1 MYCSTMPS
9 EVSDTNSENY
19 LLNYLSNMF
28 IAAWSDERRLIAIA
42 DIDGRIINSSVYF
55 CLSDYLKKGFKW
67 SEEHM
72 GMNALALAMKTG
84 VLSYIFFEK
93 HTNSQLKDHYTIA
106 APIYQENRTRLAY
119 LLMAGKF
126 EEEFELAL
134 TFIKFSINT
143 VEQQLNDY
151 LGYGQLLK
159 GVSDAV
165 IVLNSNEIIIYAN
178 EAASEL
184 IGAEIKENSERRLI
198 GQPLSNFTNTK
209 LELFSFVEQ
218 KKITKEIKIKDNP
231 KACHLTALPQYDYH
245 GVQLGT
251 IIVLKKAK
259 DDIKH
264 KTDCQPFR
272 GTYQMLDIVYQSMTM
287 EETIQA
293 AEMAARGP
301 LPVLIQGE
309 SGTGKELFAHAIHN
323 ASDFSNGPFVIVD
336 CSTIP
341 RELVESE
348 LFGYAEGAFTGA
360 LRGGKIGKFQLANN
374 GTIFLDEIGEMPL
387 EIQTKLLRVLQGRHI
402 TKVGGS
408 MPIPVN
414 IRVIAA
420 TNKDL
425 LQETKHRRFRED
437 LFYRLNVIDLTIP
450 PLRERPEDISLLAN
464 YFIQKYQPL
473 FNKKNLVI
481 QPEAMAVLCQY
492 SWPGN
497 VRELENVIARAV
509 NLCSQQTIV
518 CANLPQRL
526 SQYQSETVLPANLYH
541 SSDEVEKVNILKALK
556 AHSGN
561 KSEVAKGLKISRS
574 TLYKKM
580 KEYNIAD

>member
-1 MYCSTMPS
+1 MPS

-19 LLNYLSNMF
+19 LLNYLSHML
-28 IAAWSDERRLIAIA
+28 IAAWSDERRLIAIT
-42 DIDGRIINSSVYF
+42 DLDGRIINSSVYF
-55 CLSDYLKKGFKW
+55 CLSDYLKKGFRW

-72 GMNALALAMKTG
+72 GMNALALAMKTS

-93 HTNSQLKDHYTIA
+93 HTNSRLKDHYTIA
-106 APIYQENRTRLAY
+106 DPIYQENSTRLAY

-134 TFIKFSINT
+134 TFVKFSINT

-165 IVLNSNEIIIYAN
+165 IVLNPNGIITYAN

-198 GQPLSNFTNTK
+198 GQPLSIFIETK
-209 LELFSFVEQ
+209 LELLSTFVEQ
-218 KKITKEIKIKDNP
+218 KKITKEITIKIKENP
-231 KACHLTALPQYDYH
+231 KACQLAALPQYDYH

-251 IIVLKKAK
+251 IIVLRQAK
-259 DDIKH
+259 TDVNH
-264 KTDCQPFR
+264 KTNWRPFR
-272 GTYQMLDIVYQSMTM
+272 STYQMLDIVYQSMMM

-323 ASDFSNGPFVIVD
+323 ASDVSDGPFVIVD

-360 LRGGKIGKFQLANN
+360 LLRGQA
-374 GTIFLDEIGEMPL
+374 
-387 EIQTKLLRVLQGRHI
+387 
-402 TKVGGS
+402 
-408 MPIPVN
+408 
-414 IRVIAA
+414 
-420 TNKDL
+420 
-425 LQETKHRRFRED
+425 
-437 LFYRLNVIDLTIP
+437 
-450 PLRERPEDISLLAN
+450 
-464 YFIQKYQPL
+464 
-473 FNKKNLVI
+473 
-481 QPEAMAVLCQY
+481 
-492 SWPGN
+492 W
-497 VRELENVIARAV
+497 
-509 NLCSQQTIV
+509 
-518 CANLPQRL
+518 
-526 SQYQSETVLPANLYH
+526 
-541 SSDEVEKVNILKALK
+541 
-556 AHSGN
+556 
-561 KSEVAKGLKISRS
+561 
-574 TLYKKM
+574 
-580 KEYNIAD
+580 